1 MRSLWRSGAIFIK
14 VLREPKKPTET
25 LPECFDGLIR
35 PRPRGLDTVF
45 STPRLGP
52 LWPVSNWQSLQ
63 VCFALF
69 SSISLLAFFWR
80 SWTMRTSSCQ
90 IEFVDGAKATIRC
103 GGQVVAECAD
113 CGILICS
120 DCRSECCVHSAITAM
135 TTIWRILACTCA
147 IARLQREVIRTPRNS
162 D

>member
-35 PRPRGLDTVF
+35 PRPRGLDAVF

-52 LWPVSNWQSLQ
+52 LWPVSNWQRLQ

-120 DCRSECCVHSAITAM
+120 DCRSECCGDSFCDYCYDYHLAHSRLHM
-135 TTIWRILACTCA
+135 RHRPLTTR
-147 IARLQREVIRTPRNS
+147 S
-162 D
+162 DQNAA